1 MKRLHGIG
9 LAVAILL
16 ATPAFSTSQSGDA
29 QVQASIQNKIY
40 HTRSF
45 NRGQIQVTYEH
56 GVATLT
62 GSVDSLGTKL
72 DAERDARKVK
82 GVEQVVNKLVVDT
95 EDVKPAQI
103 LEGARHEIVMYPR
116 YTIFDNVEL
125 RADGN
130 TLVVSGQVTQPF
142 KKSDLGNILAHVR
155 GVAGF
160 ENNLEVLPTS
170 NFDDQIRVRVARAIY
185 GDPVFIRYR
194 NQALPPIHI
203 IVKNGNV
210 RLVGVV
216 ANRLDSEKA
225 EMNARLATTYFGL
238 TNDLRVENI

>member
-1 MKRLHGIG
+1 MRERKMAARDRTGTKTLKFDFTRPEKLFPTGRCGMKRLHVLG
-9 LAVAILL
+9 LAVAILV
-16 ATPAFSTSQSGDA
+16 AAPAFAATQSGDA

-72 DAERDARKVK
+72 DAERAARKVK
-82 GVEQVVNKLVVDT
+82 GVEQVVNNLVVDT
-95 EDVKPAQI
+95 EDAKPVQM

-116 YTIFDNVEL
+116 YTIFDNIEL

-130 TLVVSGQVTQPF
+130 TLVVSGEVTQQV

-160 ENNLEVLPTS
+160 ENDLEVLPTS

-185 GDPVFIRYR
+185 GDPVFR
-194 NQALPPIHI
+194 
-203 IVKNGNV
+203 
-210 RLVGVV
+210 
-216 ANRLDSEKA
+216 
-225 EMNARLATTYFGL
+225 
-238 TNDLRVENI
+238 

>member
-1 MKRLHGIG
+1 MKRLQGLW

-16 ATPAFSTSQSGDA
+16 AMPAFATTQSGDA

-82 GVEQVVNKLVVDT
+82 GVEQVVNNLIVET
-95 EDVKPAQI
+95 EDVKPVQM

-116 YTIFDNVEL
+116 YTIFDNIEL

-142 KKSDLGNILAHVR
+142 KKSDLGIILAHVR
-155 GVAGF
+155 GVAGL

-185 GDPVFIRYR
+185 GDPLFLRYR

-216 ANRLDSEKA
+216 ANQLDRQKA

-238 TNDLRVENI
+238 TNELRVDNS